1 MVINTQ
7 KRLFR
12 YTRLPYGVSS
22 APGIFQRLMENV
34 LRGIPKVSVYI
45 DDILITGEN
54 EEEHLKILAQVLSK
68 LEQAGLRV
76 QKPKCKFMAPSV
88 IYLGH
93 MIDQYGLRP
102 LKEKIEAIQ
111 NAPAP
116 KNVSELRSYL
126 GLLSYYSKFL
136 PNMAQ
141 VLAPLYKLLQKDVQ
155 WRWANKEKKAFQAS
169 QELLTSSSLL
179 VHFDPD
185 LDLILMCDASS
196 YGIGAVLAHRMP
208 DGSERPIGYASR
220 SLTAAQ
226 RNYSQLEKE
235 ALALVFGVQHF
246 HSYLFGHHF
255 ELVTDHQPL
264 LALLHEHRPTSMQA
278 SARIR
283 RWSLLLSAYEY
294 TIRFRN
300 THAHGNADALSR
312 LPLPDT
318 QKESKN
324 PPELVL
330 LMDHLKDSPVTARH
344 IAVWTRR
351 DPKLSRVLTYVERGW
366 PKERHKS
373 LSTYSSK
380 RNELSVH

>member
-1 MVINTQ
+1 M
-7 KRLFR
+7 
-12 YTRLPYGVSS
+12 
-22 APGIFQRLMENV
+22 
-34 LRGIPKVSVYI
+34 SVYI

-54 EEEHLKILAQVLSK
+54 KEEHLKTLAQVLSK

-126 GLLSYYSKFL
+126 GLLTYYSKFL

-141 VLAPLYKLLQKDVQ
+141 VLAPLYKLLRKDVQ

-196 YGIGAVLAHRMP
+196 
-208 DGSERPIGYASR
+208 
-220 SLTAAQ
+220 
-226 RNYSQLEKE
+226 
-235 ALALVFGVQHF
+235 
-246 HSYLFGHHF
+246 
-255 ELVTDHQPL
+255 
-264 LALLHEHRPTSMQA
+264 
-278 SARIR
+278 
-283 RWSLLLSAYEY
+283 
-294 TIRFRN
+294 
-300 THAHGNADALSR
+300 
-312 LPLPDT
+312 
-318 QKESKN
+318 
-324 PPELVL
+324 
-330 LMDHLKDSPVTARH
+330 
-344 IAVWTRR
+344 
-351 DPKLSRVLTYVERGW
+351 
-366 PKERHKS
+366 
-373 LSTYSSK
+373 
-380 RNELSVH
+380 